1 MTFPRPPLAVAGAL
15 VLANFLFPPAAHAP
29 GATVLTGAT
38 APAAAHA
45 VAAVPALALASAP
58 VLPETGIETQ
68 AARLVRVVAGDTLMG
83 ILVDAGVA
91 PADAQDAIT
100 ALQPVWNPRDL
111 KVGQE
116 IAMQFAAERLQEM
129 RFAPALDRDVVVAR
143 AGDGHFASRAQLHP
157 LTRVPELAVGVI
169 HTSLFDA
176 ASEAGVPM
184 SVLADV
190 IHAFSYDV
198 DFQREVH
205 PEDSFEVVFER
216 LHDESGKPVGAG
228 NVVYASMTLSGTRLR
243 LYRYTPSGSFA
254 DFFSARGESV
264 RKALLRTPVDGAR
277 LSSRFGM
284 RHHPILGYT
293 KMHRGVD
300 FAAPPGTP
308 IMAAGDGVIKS
319 AGYNSSYGNLVVLRH
334 NGTYETAYAHMSY
347 IARGIRLGQH
357 VHQGQVIG
365 YVGATGRATGPHLH
379 YEVRINGAAT
389 NPMSVKM
396 QPGQQ
401 LAGKELAAFR
411 TVADAVD
418 HQLLAL
424 HGQTAVAAVPA
435 RQPE

>member
-29 GATVLTGAT
+29 GAT
-38 APAAAHA
+38 APAIAAA
-45 VAAVPALALASAP
+45 PALAAPAIVLTTAP
-58 VLPETGIETQ
+58 VPPKPAIETP
-68 AARLVRVVAGDTLMG
+68 APRLVRVVAGDTLMG
-83 ILVDAGVA
+83 ILVDAGAA
-91 PADAQDAIT
+91 PADAQDAVT

-116 IAMQFAAERLQEM
+116 IALQFAAERLQEM

-143 AGDGHFASRAQLHP
+143 AGDGHFASHAQLHP

-184 SVLADV
+184 SVLADM

-205 PEDSFEVVFER
+205 PEDSFEVMFER

-254 DFFSARGESV
+254 DFFTTRGESV

-293 KMHRGVD
+293 KMHRGID
-300 FAAPPGTP
+300 FAAPSGTP

-319 AGYNSSYGNLVVLRH
+319 AGYNSSYGNLVVLHH
-334 NGTYETAYAHMSY
+334 NGTYETAYAHMSH
-347 IARGIRLGQH
+347 IARGIRPGQR

-389 NPMSVKM
+389 NPISVKM

-401 LAGKELAAFR
+401 LAGKELGAFR

-418 HQLLAL
+418 HQLLVL
-424 HGQTAVAAVPA
+424 HGQTAVAAVSA